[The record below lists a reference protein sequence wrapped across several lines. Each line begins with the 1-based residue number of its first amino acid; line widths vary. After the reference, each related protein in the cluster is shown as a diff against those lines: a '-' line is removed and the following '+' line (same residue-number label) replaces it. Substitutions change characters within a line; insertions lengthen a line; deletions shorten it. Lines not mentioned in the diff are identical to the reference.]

1 MVDDIQKHQTLFP
14 NNYTPHEPQGW
25 NEYIDDAFVA
35 PAGSPYF
42 LPQDSSFNMSETF
55 VEPTQEERIVD
66 WIGDKWEEEK
76 SHLRNEF
83 GIPSGS
89 GPYRPTSWEGITN
102 LYNNLE
108 FPKFSRTRNVFDQ
121 VGKGLHDTGKMFYD
135 HGMFS
140 DDIMDFLGWQPNEEY
155 YGDYEWDESKI
166 NLDEIFRM
174 YPDLNIWRLIQDLD
188 KREIE
193 YANRGGIIGLI

>member
-1 MVDDIQKHQTLFP
+1 M
-14 NNYTPHEPQGW
+14 
-25 NEYIDDAFVA
+25 
-35 PAGSPYF
+35 
-42 LPQDSSFNMSETF
+42 
-55 VEPTQEERIVD
+55 
-66 WIGDKWEEEK
+66 
-76 SHLRNEF
+76 
-83 GIPSGS
+83 
-89 GPYRPTSWEGITN
+89 
-102 LYNNLE
+102 
-108 FPKFSRTRNVFDQ
+108 
-121 VGKGLHDTGKMFYD
+121 HDTGKMFYD